1 MGAPSASA
9 LPVRGPKPWPS
20 PPRVKKFLSDECK
33 DCKAA
38 CMGGGHGPDPRVG
51 LLDKVVAGTKL
62 LDVLET
68 TL

>member
-1 MGAPSASA
+1 MLGKD
-9 LPVRGPKPWPS
+9 LE
-20 PPRVKKFLSDECK
+20 PRSDQEDQEGEDQRAQCK

-38 CMGGGHGPDPRVG
+38 CMGGGHGPDPRVS
-51 LLDKVVAGTKL
+51 LLDKVVAATKL